1 MTTDRLEA
9 FSDGV
14 FAFAITLLVLNITV
28 PFPRP
33 HEIATAA
40 WLWRELVSHWADY
53 LSYATS
59 FLVIAIMWTNHHAL
73 FARLRSM
80 DRHLIM
86 YNMLLL
92 MGTVLVPFSTALIA
106 RFPGLAPAAF
116 VYGLVL
122 TLTAT
127 AFRLLLRHIVDD
139 PGCNDFG
146 PDEIRVTVQRY
157 NVGLATYS
165 TAMIV
170 ALFAPAVSVVMYVAI
185 TLYFFV
191 PGGIDRPSVHEDP
204 ANVHDPNTPA

>member
-1 MTTDRLEA
+1 MTTERLEA

-28 PFPRP
+28 PLPGQ
-33 HEIATAA
+33 HEVPTAP
-40 WLWRELVSHWADY
+40 WLWHELASHWPDY

-73 FARLRSM
+73 FTRLRTM

-106 RFPGLAPAAF
+106 RFPGIAPAAF

-127 AFRLLLRHIVDD
+127 AFRLLLRHIIAV
-139 PGCNDFG
+139 PGCNDFA
-146 PDEIRVTVQRY
+146 PDETRVTVRRY

-165 TAMIV
+165 TAMLL
-170 ALFAPAVSVVMYVAI
+170 ALIAPLVSVLMYVAI
-185 TLYFFV
+185 TLYFFI
-191 PGGIDRPSVHEDP
+191 PGGIDRPSVHEEP
-204 ANVHDPNTPA
+204 SKP